1 MESTMNIDLT
11 TALLAVLVI
20 VLTVTQWYQLV
31 SLRRLRR
38 QLHSQDDQN
47 SQERDDFAALCKAS
61 VGAGDHLVRLEQQV
75 RRLTERQDQIEMR
88 SAGDRPYTQAIQ
100 MVQSGAD
107 VSELITRCGLTRGE
121 AELIAMLHGG
131 MAKAG

>member
-1 MESTMNIDLT
+1 MTIDPI
-11 TALLAVLVI
+11 TALLAALVI
-20 VLTVTQWYQLV
+20 VLAVGQIYQLIT
-31 SLRRLRR
+31 LRRLRR
-38 QLHSQDDQN
+38 QLHTGADQT
-47 SQERDDFAALCKAS
+47 SRHRDDFAALCKAS

-107 VSELITRCGLTRGE
+107 VSELISRCGLTRGE

-131 MAKAG
+131 MAKAS

>member
-1 MESTMNIDLT
+1 MSIDPI
-11 TALLAVLVI
+11 TAILSALVI
-20 VLTVTQWYQLV
+20 VLALGQVYQLIA
-31 SLRRLRR
+31 LRRLRT
-38 QLHSQDDQN
+38 QLHTREDQTLRH
-47 SQERDDFAALCKAS
+47 RDDFAALCKAS
-61 VGAGDHLVRLEQQV
+61 VGAGDHLVRLEQQM

>member
-1 MESTMNIDLT
+1 MNIDPT
-11 TALLAVLVI
+11 TAVLAALVLVLAVAQI
-20 VLTVTQWYQLV
+20 VQSL

-38 QLHSQDDQN
+38 QLHCRDDQ
-47 SQERDDFAALCKAS
+47 SSRQRDDFAALCKAS

-88 SAGDRPYTQAIQ
+88 NAGDRPYTQAIQ

-107 VSELITRCGLTRGE
+107 VSELISRCGLTRGE